1 MARAKA
7 TNGNELK
14 KLMDKN
20 GNEIWATVVDPIN
33 EKFCERQ
40 IYTDEEGSEYVALG
54 GFYFDTCLLSNTFG
68 IRFDKYEKDP
78 QLW

>member
-1 MARAKA
+1 MARKAMA

-14 KLMDKN
+14 KLMDNK

-40 IYTDEEGSEYVALG
+40 IYVDDEGSEYVALG
-54 GFYFDTCLLSNTFG
+54 NFYLDTYLLSETFG
-68 IRFDKYEKDP
+68 LRFDKYEKDP
-78 QLW
+78 WW